1 MPMTNKNLKTPRTFD
16 ELHRLAAA
24 GNRAPRVRLAVV
36 CGRDRATLDAVAEAV
51 RCGWITPTFV
61 GAVEEVKE
69 ALPSDVLPQARFFAA
84 ADDAADDAAAARL
97 AVQLVR
103 SGQCDVL
110 MKGLVSTDVLLRAVL
125 SKTEG
130 ILQPGGILTHV
141 AVCELPQPVGRLV
154 AFTDAAVIPYPTP
167 QQRRAQ
173 VAACV
178 KVLRALGE
186 EAPRIALL
194 HCSEHVSEKF
204 PHTVDYAAIAT
215 EAAAG
220 AWGEGVAVDG
230 PLDLRCALDAEAL
243 RTKGIPSPLAGRA
256 DALIFPDIEAGNVFY
271 KTATYL
277 LGCRAAGVL
286 CGTTAPVV
294 LPSRGDS
301 GRTKMDSI
309 ALAALVARVGET

>member
-1 MPMTNKNLKTPRTFD
+1 MPMTNRNLKKPRTFH

-51 RCGWITPTFV
+51 RRGWITPTFV
-61 GAVEEVKE
+61 GTVEEVKE
-69 ALPSDVLPQARFFAA
+69 GLPSDVLPQAHFLP
-84 ADDAADDAAAARL
+84 ADSDEAAARL

-130 ILQPGGILTHV
+130 ILQSGGILTHV

-204 PHTVDYAAIAT
+204 PHTVDYAAIAA

-220 AWGEGVAVDG
+220 AWGEGVTADG

-301 GRTKMDSI
+301 GRTKMDSL
-309 ALAALVARVGET
+309 ALAALVARVGE